1 MQDNKRPQENEHTVR
16 DALHSRAFK
25 NGAYASVLCAV
36 MLALVVALNLFVG
49 ALPAKY
55 LRYDMTENKLYSLSQ
70 ETEDLCAALTQDV
83 TFYYLGR
90 TGQEDAAVT
99 ELLDKYK
106 DASSHIQ
113 VVQKDPV
120 LIPPSARR
128 MMRRTPRWAVSSRCA
143 GERYRVVDAGD
154 LYTYTPNYQ
163 TYTYDT
169 EFDGEGA
176 LTSALSYVASEEAPL
191 LYTLSGHGEAGLS
204 ATLTDGAERQNMSFE
219 TLALLTA
226 DAVPE
231 DAAAVVLNA
240 PTKDIS
246 AEEAERL
253 RTYLAGGGSL
263 FLVTTTVNYS
273 TEAMPNLTALLAE
286 YGMGAR
292 DGIVIEND
300 QNRFLSGYPYYL
312 LPNIKSHDVTQPL
325 VDSGSY
331 VLAPLAHAITVLDE
345 MPENVSVDALLATSA
360 SAYSKT
366 DAYNAESIAQADG
379 DPTGTFNVAAA
390 AQNSETGGKVV
401 WLSTSG
407 LLDETMD
414 QMVSGSNSDLVLNT
428 FSWLTGSES
437 GITIHAKSLTTET
450 LTVPSG
456 AGSLWSG
463 LLMFAIPGAMLVLG
477 VVIWAMRRKR

>member
-1 MQDNKRPQENEHTVR
+1 MQDNKRPEGKGRTVR

-120 LIPPSARR
+120 LYPTFGAAYDAADA
-128 MMRRTPRWAVSSRCA
+128 AVGSIIAVC

-253 RTYLAGGGSL
+253 RAYLAGGGSL
-263 FLVTTTVNYS
+263 FLVTNYGDYS
-273 TEAMPNLTALLAE
+273 TEAMPCLL
-286 YGMGAR
+286 YT
-292 DGIVIEND
+292 
-300 QNRFLSGYPYYL
+300 S
-312 LPNIKSHDVTQPL
+312 
-325 VDSGSY
+325 
-331 VLAPLAHAITVLDE
+331 
-345 MPENVSVDALLATSA
+345 DA
-360 SAYSKT
+360 
-366 DAYNAESIAQADG
+366 AD
-379 DPTGTFNVAAA
+379 D
-390 AQNSETGGKVV
+390 
-401 WLSTSG
+401 
-407 LLDETMD
+407 
-414 QMVSGSNSDLVLNT
+414 
-428 FSWLTGSES
+428 
-437 GITIHAKSLTTET
+437 
-450 LTVPSG
+450 
-456 AGSLWSG
+456 
-463 LLMFAIPGAMLVLG
+463 
-477 VVIWAMRRKR
+477 

>member
-1 MQDNKRPQENEHTVR
+1 MQDNKRPEGKGRTVR

-120 LIPPSARR
+120 LYPTFGAAYDAADA
-128 MMRRTPRWAVSSRCA
+128 AVGSIIAVC

-263 FLVTTTVNYS
+263 FLVTNYGDYS

-331 VLAPLAHAITVLDE
+331 VLAPLATPSRCWTKCRRMSRWTRCWPLPPAPIPKQ
-345 MPENVSVDALLATSA
+345 MPTTPNPLLRR
-360 SAYSKT
+360 
-366 DAYNAESIAQADG
+366 
-379 DPTGTFNVAAA
+379 TGTRRERSTWRLRRRTVRRAAR
-390 AQNSETGGKVV
+390 
-401 WLSTSG
+401 WC
-407 LLDETMD
+407 
-414 QMVSGSNSDLVLNT
+414 GSPPAVFWT
-428 FSWLTGSES
+428 RPWTR
-437 GITIHAKSLTTET
+437 
-450 LTVPSG
+450 
-456 AGSLWSG
+456 WSP
-463 LLMFAIPGAMLVLG
+463 APTAT
-477 VVIWAMRRKR
+477 WC

>member
-1 MQDNKRPQENEHTVR
+1 MQDNKRPQENERTVR

-120 LIPPSARR
+120 LYPTFGAAYDAADA
-128 MMRRTPRWAVSSRCA
+128 AVGSIIAVC

-263 FLVTTTVNYS
+263 DIRQRSWFNPNFEFQWFFL
-273 TEAMPNLTALLAE
+273 PNLIGMLSFMLGLVVTGLSIAREREAGTFDQLLVSPATPTEIALAKLIPGCVVGLAHGTIFLLVSVFGFGVPFTGSVVLL
-286 YGMGAR
+286 YVAIFIFSLAAGGIGLMISSLSSTQQQAFLGAFTV
-292 DGIVIEND
+292 GVPCIL
-300 QNRFLSGYPYYL
+300 LSGAVTPVINMPMFLQHGSQLNPIRHFTTLVQGVFLRDITFEAASVSL
-312 LPNIKSHDVTQPL
+312 LKIC
-325 VDSGSY
+325 
-331 VLAPLAHAITVLDE
+331 AITV
-345 MPENVSVDALLATSA
+345 VCVC
-360 SAYSKT
+360 
-366 DAYNAESIAQADG
+366 
-379 DPTGTFNVAAA
+379 VA
-390 AQNSETGGKVV
+390 V
-401 WLSTSG
+401 W
-407 LLDETMD
+407 
-414 QMVSGSNSDLVLNT
+414 
-428 FSWLTGSES
+428 
-437 GITIHAKSLTTET
+437 
-450 LTVPSG
+450 
-456 AGSLWSG
+456 
-463 LLMFAIPGAMLVLG
+463 MF
-477 VVIWAMRRKR
+477 RRRV

>member
-1 MQDNKRPQENEHTVR
+1 MQDNKRPQENERTVR

-120 LIPPSARR
+120 LYPTFGAAYDAADA
-128 MMRRTPRWAVSSRCA
+128 AVGSIIAVC

-263 FLVTTTVNYS
+263 FLVTNYGDYS

-390 AQNSETGGKVV
+390 AQNSET
-401 WLSTSG
+401 WC
-407 LLDETMD
+407 
-414 QMVSGSNSDLVLNT
+414 GSPPAVFWT
-428 FSWLTGSES
+428 RPWTR
-437 GITIHAKSLTTET
+437 
-450 LTVPSG
+450 
-456 AGSLWSG
+456 WSP
-463 LLMFAIPGAMLVLG
+463 APTAT
-477 VVIWAMRRKR
+477 WC

>member
-1 MQDNKRPQENEHTVR
+1 MQDNKRPQENERTVR

-120 LIPPSARR
+120 LYPTFGAAYDAADA
-128 MMRRTPRWAVSSRCA
+128 AVGSIIAVC

-176 LTSALSYVASEEAPL
+176 LTSALSYVASEESPL

-246 AEEAERL
+246 AEETERP

-263 FLVTTTVNYS
+263 FLVTNYGDYS

-414 QMVSGSNSDLVLNT
+414 QMVSGSNSDLVLNA

>member
-1 MQDNKRPQENEHTVR
+1 MQDNKRPQENERTVR

-120 LIPPSARR
+120 LYPTFGAAYDAADA
-128 MMRRTPRWAVSSRCA
+128 AVGSIIAVC

-263 FLVTTTVNYS
+263 FLVTNYGDYS

-345 MPENVSVDALLATSA
+345 MNIARVEYYFAEFLSLMELPDTEERYLDVV
-360 SAYSKT
+360 T
-366 DAYNAESIAQADG
+366 DKREK
-379 DPTGTFNVAAA
+379 DPKGLKGGRIKLPKNMWFIGTANNDDSTFAI
-390 AQNSETGGKVV
+390 SDKVYDRAMM
-401 WLSTSG
+401 LN
-407 LLDETMD
+407 LDEK
-414 QMVSGSNSDLVLNT
+414 
-428 FSWLTGSES
+428 SEVFE
-437 GITIHAKSLTTET
+437 G
-450 LTVPSG
+450 
-456 AGSLWSG
+456 
-463 LLMFAIPGAMLVLG
+463 
-477 VVIWAMRRKR
+477 RRS

>member
-1 MQDNKRPQENEHTVR
+1 MR

-83 TFYYLGR
+83 TLYYLGR

-120 LIPPSARR
+120 LYPTFGAAYDAADA
-128 MMRRTPRWAVSSRCA
+128 AVGSIIAVC

-263 FLVTTTVNYS
+263 FLVTNYGDYS

-414 QMVSGSNSDLVLNT
+414 QMVSGSNSDLVLNA

>member
-1 MQDNKRPQENEHTVR
+1 MQDNKRPQENERTVR

-36 MLALVVALNLFVG
+36 MLALVVALNLFVRR
-49 ALPAKY
+49 AAAKY

-120 LIPPSARR
+120 LYPTFGAAYDAADA
-128 MMRRTPRWAVSSRCA
+128 AVGSIIAVC

-191 LYTLSGHGEAGLS
+191 LYTLVRSRGEAGLS

-246 AEEAERL
+246 AEETERL

-263 FLVTTTVNYS
+263 FLVTNYGDYS
-273 TEAMPNLTALLAE
+273 TEAMPNLT
-286 YGMGAR
+286 GAAG
-292 DGIVIEND
+292 GI
-300 QNRFLSGYPYYL
+300 RHGR
-312 LPNIKSHDVTQPL
+312 
-325 VDSGSY
+325 
-331 VLAPLAHAITVLDE
+331 
-345 MPENVSVDALLATSA
+345 
-360 SAYSKT
+360 
-366 DAYNAESIAQADG
+366 
-379 DPTGTFNVAAA
+379 
-390 AQNSETGGKVV
+390 
-401 WLSTSG
+401 
-407 LLDETMD
+407 
-414 QMVSGSNSDLVLNT
+414 
-428 FSWLTGSES
+428 
-437 GITIHAKSLTTET
+437 
-450 LTVPSG
+450 
-456 AGSLWSG
+456 AG
-463 LLMFAIPGAMLVLG
+463 
-477 VVIWAMRRKR
+477 RHRH